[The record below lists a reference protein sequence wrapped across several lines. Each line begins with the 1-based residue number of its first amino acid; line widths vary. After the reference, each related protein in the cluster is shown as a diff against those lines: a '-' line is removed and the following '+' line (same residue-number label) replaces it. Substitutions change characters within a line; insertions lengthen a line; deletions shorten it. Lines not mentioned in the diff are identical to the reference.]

1 MIQSQVHTPGLG
13 PGAPDHLSLPGQ
25 GRRVW
30 LCSQRGGSQPA
41 SCLQGPAPTQG
52 PAPPKSGCRPTALQG
67 TPTSPWWTS
76 WRPPISSKPT
86 PRASSNPPP
95 LTDASPH
102 ISPSPDS
109 PLFSTSPPPRS
120 ERGSY
125 QSDKLAGALWSR
137 CSVSVSG
144 SSLAN
149 TDVGSLLS
157 WRNNAPLVELPRPK
171 VGQLLRPSQSSLS
184 PAKPATEST
193 CRDQTCE
200 IQRDMT
206 IFQFYSNLFQCD
218 NELKYWVDG
227 SRGPENGDYVAASQL
242 DAVLSEVRRL
252 EEAAVQNDEEML
264 SIEEKR

>member
-1 MIQSQVHTPGLG
+1 MLLPDILPVAYHPPGNTSRTIFQLFEHPHPSPTHPFSDQVLFVAVFIWEDSVKKMIQSQVHTPGLG

-109 PLFSTSPPPRS
+109 PLFPTSPPPRS
-120 ERGSY
+120 
-125 QSDKLAGALWSR
+125 
-137 CSVSVSG
+137 
-144 SSLAN
+144 
-149 TDVGSLLS
+149 
-157 WRNNAPLVELPRPK
+157 
-171 VGQLLRPSQSSLS
+171 
-184 PAKPATEST
+184 
-193 CRDQTCE
+193 
-200 IQRDMT
+200 
-206 IFQFYSNLFQCD
+206 
-218 NELKYWVDG
+218 
-227 SRGPENGDYVAASQL
+227 
-242 DAVLSEVRRL
+242 
-252 EEAAVQNDEEML
+252 
-264 SIEEKR
+264 